1 MGKGKGNLKG
11 TSRATT
17 ARFRLRAFR
26 EYHKVEL
33 YLPLDFVPAKGHG
46 FVRIPYV
53 EILRLG
59 TRLQRK
65 FGGFT
70 STNPA
75 TPPQY
80 LGYWKGMVDR
90 LFYLFVL
97 VDSQTFQQ
105 KQTYFWELREEL
117 EQRYHQQILLI
128 THYSLFAF
136 GSLSD

>member
-1 MGKGKGNLKG
+1 MGKAKGKPSRKPRV
-11 TSRATT
+11 TSV
-17 ARFRLRAFR
+17 RLRGRTFH

-33 YLPLDFVPAKGHG
+33 YLPLDFVPAKGRG
-46 FVRIPYV
+46 YIQIPYA

-97 VDSQTFQQ
+97 VDSRAFRRGQA
-105 KQTYFWELREEL
+105 YFWDLKEEL
-117 EQRYHQQILLI
+117 EQRYHQEILLI
-128 THYSLFAF
+128 THYPLFAF